1 MSPPCHLPDL
11 GLWCRLLSDGWHL
24 RKKAYPTPTSNLRAS
39 QSSIKAPVWS
49 TVTCAFIWV
58 SSSVSLFQFIL
69 KLLSYIIKNVFYII
83 LYFIFYI
90 YLYICI
96 LYFYIIKMY
105 FYVLK
110 NIYIRKG
117 YPLNW
122 QRREWSEVKRDF
134 HHSSCVY
141 IHLYCFHLL

>member
-11 GLWCRLLSDGWHL
+11 GLWCRLLSGGWHL

-90 YLYICI
+90 YLY
-96 LYFYIIKMY
+96 MY
-105 FYVLK
+105 FIFLYYK
-110 NIYIRKG
+110 NVFLCIK
-117 YPLNW
+117 
-122 QRREWSEVKRDF
+122 K
-134 HHSSCVY
+134 Y
-141 IHLYCFHLL
+141 IHKKRIPTKLAEEGVE